1 MICPQPV
8 SKLLGQS
15 VYREW
20 IPTPSPKPS
29 ETESLEVRL
38 KDPQFK
44 EAPQESVK
52 HRHTKES
59 VLEMGKPDL
68 HLLQD
73 FRQI

>member
-20 IPTPSPKPS
+20 TLRPSPKPS
-29 ETESLEVRL
+29 ETESLELRL

-44 EAPQESVK
+44 EAPQDSVEHRQKEES
-52 HRHTKES
+52 E
-59 VLEMGKPDL
+59 LEMGKPDL